1 MRVLKWDAW
10 VSMVIYTGATVAFY
24 LLGAAV
30 LNGKGLEVTN
40 NDLIP
45 TLSNLYQESFGSLGL
60 WLFLV
65 GALVVLYST
74 VFISTASNAR
84 LSADLWMLFTP
95 LRFGVSKRPKCPGTS
110 CLYPDSPA
118 LFYLLCF
125 SGPAIDTGLHWC
137 AGSGPHVAFSL
148 LCGTLFS
155 LCSNP
160 SCAFS
165 RKDLGPFAVDF
176 KPAHDLRRVLSAV

>member
-1 MRVLKWDAW
+1 
-10 VSMVIYTGATVAFY
+10 MVIYTGATVAFY

-84 LSADLWMLFTP
+84 LSADLWMLFLPPFRGQQETEMP
-95 LRFGVSKRPKCPGTS
+95 WYVV
-110 CLYPDSPA
+110 PA
-118 LFYLLCF
+118 
-125 SGPAIDTGLHWC
+125 S
-137 AGSGPHVAFSL
+137 
-148 LCGTLFS
+148 
-155 LCSNP
+155 
-160 SCAFS
+160 
-165 RKDLGPFAVDF
+165 
-176 KPAHDLRRVLSAV
+176 